1 MIGRQHPSGPSRR
14 RRLRNLFGPTR
25 PFGPNRPGGQ
35 CGPVK
40 QPRPPGPR
48 RPAS

>member
-1 MIGRQHPSGPSRR
+1 MTGRWPSGPARR
-14 RRLRNLFGPTR
+14 RRLRDMFGPTR

-40 QPRPPGPR
+40 RTRPAGPR
-48 RPAS
+48 RPAR